1 MFYLKFDNCTR
12 TRGDCHN
19 FTNFIQDTDVLDTVK
34 VAKLTLT
41 MLVWVLA
48 SCVSCSSQISKS
60 SPPDQNSSV
69 AVDWTKVQ
77 SSVAKG
83 KVEAFEIDDSQYK
96 AKRKIWVYTP
106 ANYDKRSP
114 DAYDLL
120 ISFDGQDYV
129 NDIPSPT
136 INDNLIA
143 AGKIRPVVQIFV
155 DNSVDRLGDLANR
168 QKFADFIA
176 KDLVPWAQK
185 NFHVTTDAKRT
196 TLCGY
201 SAGGLGTAYVAFRY
215 PGIFGNVLSQSGAFW
230 RGNEGTSEP
239 SEWLTS
245 QYQSS
250 PKLDIKFYLVV
261 GAAETIKNASGKSMV
276 ETSCHLRDVL
286 KAKGYTVG
294 YLEYPNGV
302 HSPEFWRAELADGLI
317 FLLGK
322 Q

>member
-1 MFYLKFDNCTR
+1 MR
-12 TRGDCHN
+12 
-19 FTNFIQDTDVLDTVK
+19 

-41 MLVWVLA
+41 MLVWMFA
-48 SCVSCSSQISKS
+48 SCVPFSSQTNR
-60 SPPDQNSSV
+60 PQQQDQGNN
-69 AVDWTKVQ
+69 APVDWTKAQ
-77 SSVAKG
+77 PSVPKG
-83 KVEAFEIDDSQYK
+83 KVGAFEVDDSQYK
-96 AKRKIWVYTP
+96 TKRKIWAYTP
-106 ANYDKRSP
+106 ANYDKRP
-114 DAYDLL
+114 AEACDLL

-136 INDNLIA
+136 VMDNLIA

-155 DNSVDRLGDLANR
+155 DNSVDRLGDLANH

-176 KDLVPWAQK
+176 KELVPWAQK
-185 NFHVTTDAKRT
+185 TFNVTLDAKRT

-201 SAGGLGTAYVAFRY
+201 SAGGLAAAYVAYRH
-215 PGIFGNVLSQSGAFW
+215 PEKFGNVLSQSGAFW

-239 SEWLTS
+239 FEWLTL

-250 PKLDIKFYLVV
+250 PRFNIKFYLVV
-261 GAAETIKNASGKSMV
+261 GGAENIKNASGKTMV
-276 ETSCHLRDVL
+276 ETSSHLRDVL
-286 KAKGYTVG
+286 KAKGYEVE

-322 Q
+322 H